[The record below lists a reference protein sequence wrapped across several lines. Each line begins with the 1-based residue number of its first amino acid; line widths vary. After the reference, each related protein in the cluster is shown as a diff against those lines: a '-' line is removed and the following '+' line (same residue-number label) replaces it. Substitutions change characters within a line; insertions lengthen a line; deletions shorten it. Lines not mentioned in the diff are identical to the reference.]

1 MTAGY
6 GRTVV
11 TLLLVAVVAVPVA
24 GTAGTAGAVSSS
36 DGPRATAPDAFALQE
51 VDADAVQMDVALQAN
66 GDAVWTVEYRVRLET
81 DNETDAFRSLRE
93 AVRTDP
99 ENFTDR
105 FGDRMAATAR
115 TAENATG
122 REMAVQN
129 VTVSAE
135 IQEVPRYG
143 ILAYRFEW
151 TNFAATDDG
160 EIRAGDAIAG
170 LFLDE
175 QTRLTV
181 RWPDDY
187 ELATATPEPTTTRDR
202 AVVWEGPL
210 DFGGEEPRV
219 VVTTTGGLDGVLPIV
234 AGVAA
239 LLVLAGVAAV
249 WRSRGGRSP
258 TDADDSAGGQPP
270 ETAEAADTAAD
281 AGATDGPPPE
291 LLSNEERVLRFV
303 EQSGGRVKQQEI
315 VEELDWT
322 EAKTSQVVR
331 DLRESGELEGFRLG
345 RENVLRLPDVDEAPG
360 SEDN

>member
-6 GRTVV
+6 ERTVV
-11 TLLLVAVVAVPVA
+11 ALLLVAVVAAPVA
-24 GTAGTAGAVSSS
+24 GAGATAGGVSSP
-36 DGPRATAPDAFALQE
+36 DDTRATAPEAFALQE
-51 VDADAVQMDVALQAN
+51 VDADAVQMDVVLQAN
-66 GDAVWTVEYRVRLET
+66 GDAKWTIEYRVRLET

-93 AVRTDP
+93 EVRSNP

-105 FGDRMAATAR
+105 FGDRMAATAA

-122 REMAVQN
+122 REMAVRN

-135 IQEVPRYG
+135 VQEVPRYG
-143 ILAYRFEW
+143 ILTYRFEW
-151 TNFAATDDG
+151 TNFAATDGD

-187 ELATATPEPTTTRDR
+187 ELATATPEPTTTRQR
-202 AVVWEGPL
+202 SVVWEGPL

-219 VVTTTGGLDGVLPIV
+219 VVTTTGGLIGALPVV
-234 AGVAA
+234 AGVVV
-239 LLVLAGVAAV
+239 LLVLAAVVAV
-249 WRSRGGRSP
+249 WWSRGGLSRGGAGDPGDEPQPEP
-258 TDADDSAGGQPP
+258 TDAAG
-270 ETAEAADTAAD
+270 AAD
-281 AGATDGPPPE
+281 AAADDGPPPE

-303 EQSGGRVKQQEI
+303 EQRGGRVKQQEI

-345 RENVLRLPDVDEAPG
+345 RENVLRLPDADEASDG
-360 SEDN
+360 NDN